1 STLTLASLTIRHPYR
16 RTLDLGTGSGFH
28 ALVAAAHS
36 EVVVAS
42 DRNARAVEFAAFN
55 AALNGLSNIDA
66 RAGDLFAPVEGEAF
80 DLIVSNPPFIISP
93 DFKHLFLSTELKGDE
108 LCQRLA
114 RDAAAYLVEG
124 GWCQFLANWA
134 VLRDQPWDERL
145 AGWFDGTG
153 CDVWA
158 NQVTTQ
164 SPDAYAATWIE
175 TEGSDLEEFGRFF
188 DTWMS
193 YYDEQGI
200 EAVGF
205 GLVTMRKRSGTRNW
219 FRGGTLARDG
229 RWGAGAD
236 VERCFLYHDLLERT
250 DDVDLL
256 DVVVRLG
263 DDVHLERDCV
273 AADGEWRTESA
284 RVARRSGLAY
294 SAGIDEIG
302 ATLLASCTTARPVRD
317 LVCSL
322 ATVAGRPVDEVA
334 TPAIGLLRRLIAV
347 GALVPAIGPLS
358 T

>member
-1 STLTLASLTIRHPYR
+1 MLFGFDDQDDYARVRDVLRSADYTDSGVVGIIGTGGAPFGPRRVPPLLRRTSGGSPLETLIRLFIIGAEVPSPAADAAVAPMGLDRWCELGLLRRQGDGVASTVQLRCWQDLIVAFDWTHRSGDGLAPDYVMGISPSTLTLASLTIRHPYG

-36 EVVVAS
+36 ELVVAS

-153 CDVWA
+153 CD
-158 NQVTTQ
+158 
-164 SPDAYAATWIE
+164 
-175 TEGSDLEEFGRFF
+175 
-188 DTWMS
+188 
-193 YYDEQGI
+193 
-200 EAVGF
+200 
-205 GLVTMRKRSGTRNW
+205 
-219 FRGGTLARDG
+219 
-229 RWGAGAD
+229 
-236 VERCFLYHDLLERT
+236 
-250 DDVDLL
+250 
-256 DVVVRLG
+256 
-263 DDVHLERDCV
+263 
-273 AADGEWRTESA
+273 
-284 RVARRSGLAY
+284 
-294 SAGIDEIG
+294 
-302 ATLLASCTTARPVRD
+302 
-317 LVCSL
+317 
-322 ATVAGRPVDEVA
+322 
-334 TPAIGLLRRLIAV
+334 
-347 GALVPAIGPLS
+347 
-358 T
+358 